1 MLTPVDPSTAPAPQ
15 ATFGE
20 QCRTVWRNI
29 ADTLEAAG
37 MEVEDLVKVT
47 TYLADRRDADENGAI
62 RREVLG
68 DHHPALTVVLA
79 GIFDESWL
87 LEIEAVAA
95 SPVTGSQAVG

>member
-47 TYLADRRDADENGAI
+47 TYLADHATRTRTARYA
-62 RREVLG
+62 
-68 DHHPALTVVLA
+68 AKCW
-79 GIFDESWL
+79 GI
-87 LEIEAVAA
+87 IIQ
-95 SPVTGSQAVG
+95 P